1 MLEPTS
7 SFLIA
12 MLEGRGALLVLSILV
27 GALVGMR
34 FKVLS
39 LVPITALG
47 VAFIAA
53 NAFARDE
60 RLASALMATILVV
73 VGLQLGYLCGAGIRF
88 LWESAG
94 QHASGSSKRWREW
107 TSRSREKTTNDKR

>member
-7 SFLIA
+7 SFLAA

-39 LVPITALG
+39 LIPITALG

-53 NAFARDE
+53 NAFVRDE
-60 RLASALMATILVV
+60 SLASALMATILVV
-73 VGLQLGYLCGAGIRF
+73 VGLQLGYPCGAGIRF
-88 LWESAG
+88 FLGSAWQRAAG
-94 QHASGSSKRWREW
+94 NSKRWREW
-107 TSRSREKTTNDKR
+107 TSRSRETTNDKR